1 MKRRK
6 NMGIVIMTRITYSDT
21 DKCTS
26 GDGVR
31 VLDVFLEPVS
41 SCAGTNADL

>member
-1 MKRRK
+1 MCV
-6 NMGIVIMTRITYSDT
+6 VIMTRITYS

-31 VLDVFLEPVS
+31 VLDVFMEPVS
-41 SCAGTNADL
+41 SSVGTNADL